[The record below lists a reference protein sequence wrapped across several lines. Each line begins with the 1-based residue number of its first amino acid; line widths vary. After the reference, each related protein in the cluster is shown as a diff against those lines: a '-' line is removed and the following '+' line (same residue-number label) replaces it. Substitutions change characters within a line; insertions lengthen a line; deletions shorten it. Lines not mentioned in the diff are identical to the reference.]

1 MVTLLV
7 VPVAQCDKQTCYIR
21 SNTCLPY
28 SVAPCYEWSNVTE
41 HFNDCI
47 KVCKTLLFVPG
58 IYFLNTTLLVANE
71 NSISFIG
78 ASMRT
83 TNIVCLDQPSL
94 FAAVNISTLLI
105 MNINWINCG
114 GVFEDTIIPRSYTTI
129 LLHNVISANIFGV
142 VFNSSHGY
150 ALFSANVQN
159 KLKISFQDVSIFG
172 WGSVSCSEGIMIINL
187 PLYASVV
194 NALHL
199 QSCFVLI
206 SNCKFYNLCSGT
218 NIVKGYTNSSSS
230 IYHAATAIGLVVYQQ
245 LFFKISNATFTKII
259 YNNKPVVLISYLL
272 NNPTIVTIINCTFSY
287 VSCIENS
294 LLDIMVLVKSK
305 YLSSVNVFSFKNCY
319 FSINDAT
326 YLIQMHHY
334 TRSCVIAPVKMK
346 ILLLKTRFYGNTVTS
361 AIWSIQSSRNILNT
375 SILIA
380 NCSFLSTY
388 VGDLKFEDVYSI
400 TLKGSNLFDGNFAEV
415 LIYLSCLVRFTL
427 QGSTTFSN
435 NRVNT

>member
-1 MVTLLV
+1 MSSLIIITMVTLLV
-7 VPVAQCDKQTCYIR
+7 VPVVQSDKQTCYIR
-21 SNTCLPY
+21 SHTCLP
-28 SVAPCYEWSNVTE
+28 STVAPCYEWSNVTE

-78 ASMRT
+78 ASMHT

-129 LLHNVISANIFGV
+129 LLHNVISANIFSV

-150 ALFSANVQN
+150 ALCSVNVQN

-172 WGSVSCSEGIMIINL
+172 QGSVSRSEGIMIINV
-187 PLYASVV
+187 PLNASVV

-206 SNCKFYNLCSGT
+206 SNCKFYNLRSGT

-230 IYHAATAIGLVVYQQ
+230 VYRAATAIGLVVYQQ
-245 LFFKISNATFTKII
+245 LFFKISNATFANII
-259 YNNKPVVLISYLL
+259 CSNKPVVLISYLL
-272 NNPTIVTIINCTFSY
+272 NKPTFVTIINSTFSY
-287 VSCIENS
+287 INCIENT
-294 LLDIMVLVKSK
+294 LLDIKVLVESE
-305 YLSSVNVFSFKNCY
+305 YLSSAHVFFKNCY
-319 FSINDAT
+319 FSRNDAT

-334 TRSCVIAPVKMK
+334 KRSCVIAPVKMK
-346 ILLLKTRFYGNTVTS
+346 IL
-361 AIWSIQSSRNILNT
+361 
-375 SILIA
+375 
-380 NCSFLSTY
+380 
-388 VGDLKFEDVYSI
+388 
-400 TLKGSNLFDGNFAEV
+400 
-415 LIYLSCLVRFTL
+415 
-427 QGSTTFSN
+427 
-435 NRVNT
+435 